1 MISLTQ
7 PYNQVVLFGDSL
19 FQLSCTPQDGFS
31 FQAALQD
38 LCMRRLDVINR
49 GFSGYNTT
57 NALGVLSDLF
67 SPPSATTPKIDYIL
81 ILLGANDACLPI
93 PTNSQQ
99 IPLDQYKHNLK
110 AILTHPT
117 IRAHDPKI
125 LLVNP
130 PPLDEIRMLERDL
143 EKGHGQASRSAA
155 VSKTYSDA
163 ALAVASEVTGVVP
176 IDLYGA
182 VMRRAEQMTIGF
194 SRSSLPL
201 GSPGGERGGLE
212 VLVPDGLHLGGEGYR
227 VLFEL
232 VKPHIGPFD
241 ESRED
246 YRHPDWKILNPGS
259 LG

>member
-1 MISLTQ
+1 
-7 PYNQVVLFGDSL
+7 
-19 FQLSCTPQDGFS
+19 
-31 FQAALQD
+31 
-38 LCMRRLDVINR
+38 MRRLDVINR
-49 GFSGYNTT
+49 GFSGYNTN
-57 NALGVLSDLF
+57 NALGVLPELF
-67 SPPSATTPKIDYIL
+67 APPSATTPKIDYLL

-99 IPLDQYKHNLK
+99 VPLEQYKQNLRD
-110 AILTHPT
+110 IITHAA
-117 IRAHDPKI
+117 IRAHSPKI

-163 ALAVASEVTGVVP
+163 ALSVAAEFPGVVP
-176 IDLYGA
+176 VDLHKA
-182 VMRRAEQMTIGF
+182 VMRRAVSMTPGF
-194 SRSSLPL
+194 TPSGPPL
-201 GSPGGERGGLE
+201 GHPEGQRGALE
-212 VLVPDGLHLGGEGYR
+212 VLIPDGLHLGGEGYR

-232 VKPHIGPFD
+232 VKPHIGPFE

-246 YRHPDWKILNPGS
+246 YRLPDWKILNPGS

>member
-1 MISLTQ
+1 
-7 PYNQVVLFGDSL
+7 
-19 FQLSCTPQDGFS
+19 
-31 FQAALQD
+31 
-38 LCMRRLDVINR
+38 MRRLDVINR

-57 NALGVLSDLF
+57 NALGVLPGLF
-67 SPPSATTPKIDYIL
+67 PPPTATTPKIDYIL

-99 IPLDQYKHNLK
+99 IPLDQYKQNLK

-117 IRAHDPKI
+117 IRAHSPKI
-125 LLVNP
+125 LLANP

-163 ALAVASEVTGVVP
+163 ALAVASEVPGVVP

-194 SRSSLPL
+194 SLSSLPL

>member
-1 MISLTQ
+1 MPLYS
-7 PYNQVVLFGDSL
+7 QVVLFGDSL
-19 FQLSCTPQDGFS
+19 FQLSSTPQDGFS

-38 LCMRRLDVINR
+38 HCMRRLDVINR

-57 NALGVLSDLF
+57 DALGVLPDLF
-67 SPPSATTPKIDYIL
+67 PPPSATTPKIDYIL
-81 ILLGANDACLPI
+81 VLLGANDACLPI

-99 IPLDQYKHNLK
+99 VPLEQYKQNLRD
-110 AILTHPT
+110 ILTHPT
-117 IRAHDPKI
+117 IRAHNPKI
-125 LLVNP
+125 LLVSP

-163 ALAVASEVTGVVP
+163 ALSIAAEVPGVVP
-176 IDLYGA
+176 IDLHEA
-182 VMRRAEQMTIGF
+182 VMRRAESMTIGS

-201 GSPGGERGGLE
+201 GHPGGERGGLE
-212 VLVPDGLHLGGEGYR
+212 VLIPDGLHLGGEGYR

-241 ESRED
+241 QSRED
-246 YRHPDWKILNPGS
+246 YRYPDWKILNPGS